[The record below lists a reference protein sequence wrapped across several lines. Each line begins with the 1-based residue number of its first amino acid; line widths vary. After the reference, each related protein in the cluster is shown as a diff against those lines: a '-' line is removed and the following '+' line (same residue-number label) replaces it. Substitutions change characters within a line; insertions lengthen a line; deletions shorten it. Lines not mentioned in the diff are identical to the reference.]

1 MLEEI
6 SWTGRVRNEVLRRVK
21 EERNIIHTTE
31 RMKVNWIGHVL
42 RGNCLLKHIVERKIE
57 GWIEVT
63 VRQGR
68 RRKQLLNDFK
78 EASVYGK
85 IERGSTRSHWVE
97 SSLWK
102 RLWTCHKTD

>member
-6 SWTGRVRNEVLRRVK
+6 SWTGRVRNVEVLRRVK
-21 EERNIIHTTE
+21 EERNIIHAIE

-42 RGNCLLKHIVERKIE
+42 RRNCLLKHTVERK
-57 GWIEVT
+57 IEVT